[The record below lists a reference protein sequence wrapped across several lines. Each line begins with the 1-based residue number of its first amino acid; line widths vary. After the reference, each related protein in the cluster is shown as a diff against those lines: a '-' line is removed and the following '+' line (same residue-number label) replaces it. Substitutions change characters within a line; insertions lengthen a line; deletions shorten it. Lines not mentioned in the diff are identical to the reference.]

1 MSLRDEVETALL
13 ELIDPEL
20 FGSVH
25 EIDGEQVTCIWRPEQ
40 SIVAGD
46 FSGQVVERYRLTCDK
61 TAFTAVVGQEVDV
74 DGIVW
79 TVADDRGL
87 TLITDLIL
95 ARFTA

>member
-1 MSLRDEVETALL
+1 MSLRDDVETGLL
-13 ELIDPEL
+13 DLIDPEL

-25 EIDGEQVTCIWRPEQ
+25 QIDGDQVTCIWRPEQ

-46 FSGQVVERYRLTCDK
+46 FSGQVVERYRMTCDK
-61 TAFTAVVGQEVDV
+61 AEFSAVVGQEVEV

-87 TLITDLIL
+87 GLITDLVL